1 MKENADRLTLLSDFV
16 PLLRSDGDEAGLS
29 GARVSVPSHLI
40 AFAAEKSRLESRVI
54 SMID

>member
-1 MKENADRLTLLSDFV
+1 MKENADGLTLLSDFV
-16 PLLRSDGDEAGLS
+16 PLLRSDGDEVEFS